1 MRKLIAIGAT
11 VAYLAASTAFADQDT
26 KSSAQQQGP
35 LAPGSS
41 AGLQKA
47 QDTEMNTTLLLIG
60 AAVVAGG
67 LCLALCSSGGN
78 HSTATT
84 TGNHN

>member
-11 VAYLAASTAFADQDT
+11 VAYLAASSAFADQDA
-26 KSSAQQQGP
+26 KQVAQQGP
-35 LAPGSS
+35 LAPGSV

-67 LCLALCSSGGN
+67 LCLALCSSSSN
-78 HSTATT
+78 HSTSQTT
-84 TGNHN
+84 ASKP